1 MRMLHNIKSVLAALL
16 IVSGLFLSSCDK
28 DAGEGG
34 TSTIK
39 GKVMVYDYDASFQ
52 ACQDTYPAFKEDVY
66 IIYGDDRST
75 YDDKMETSYDGSF
88 EFKYLRKGKYKI
100 FAYTKDTTGA
110 SNGTYNDS
118 RPKLPSMV
126 EVEITS
132 NRSEVFAKDIIM
144 LDNNQ

>member
-1 MRMLHNIKSVLAALL
+1 MNLLGKVNIISVLTLMT
-16 IVSGLFLSSCDK
+16 SGLFLTSCEK

-39 GKVMVYDYDASFQ
+39 GRVMVYDYDASFQ
-52 ACQDTYPAFKEDVY
+52 ARQDTYPAFKEDVY

-75 YDDKMETSYDGSF
+75 YDDKFETSYDGTF
-88 EFKYLRKGKYKI
+88 EFNFLRKGKYKI

-110 SNGTYNDS
+110 SNGTYNDA
-118 RPKLPSMV
+118 RPRIPSMV

-132 NRSEVFAKDIIM
+132 NRSEVVTPDIII

>member
-1 MRMLHNIKSVLAALL
+1 MNHLTRLRAVLAL
-16 IVSGLFLSSCDK
+16 ILVLSGVVLSSCEK

-34 TSTIK
+34 TSTIR

-52 ACQDTYPAFKEDVY
+52 ACQDTYPAFQTDIF
-66 IIYGDDRST
+66 IIYGEDRST
-75 YDDKMETSYDGSF
+75 FDDKFETSYDGTYEIKF
-88 EFKYLRKGKYKI
+88 LRQGKYKI

-110 SNGTYNDS
+110 SNGTYNDA
-118 RPKLPSMV
+118 RPRIPSMV

-132 NRSEVFAKDIIM
+132 NRSEVVAKDIII

>member
-1 MRMLHNIKSVLAALL
+1 MLQNIKSVLAALL
-16 IVSGLFLSSCDK
+16 IVSGLFSLPAIK
-28 DAGEGG
+28 MRVRG

-118 RPKLPSMV
+118 RPRLPSMV

-132 NRSEVFAKDIIM
+132 NRSEVVAKDIIM